1 MLDQQFEEL
10 NNKLNSVT
18 DPTGFLRMVS
28 RNNLFNRY
36 VILSNHLIVP
46 MLLLRYICDQ
56 QALLR
61 PTFTQ
66 KEMKN
71 KGLGKEIHSYCG
83 SSVKESFLHCLASAE
98 AACESSLLNRLS
110 RAKLLKPLSTAYSD
124 GACVCVCVCG
134 ACVPDTDTDVVLR
147 CWPCLCLSRFITAD
161 FSVSLAAARPQY
173 YSTLLWKVFIYIALT
188 GYVYQIECVH
198 ACADVCVWV
207 ILPCPR
213 PHLSCS
219 LMRG

>member
-1 MLDQQFEEL
+1 MDQQFEEL

-71 KGLGKEIHSYCG
+71 KGLGKGDS
-83 SSVKESFLHCLASAE
+83 
-98 AACESSLLNRLS
+98 
-110 RAKLLKPLSTAYSD
+110 
-124 GACVCVCVCG
+124 
-134 ACVPDTDTDVVLR
+134 
-147 CWPCLCLSRFITAD
+147 
-161 FSVSLAAARPQY
+161 Q
-173 YSTLLWKVFIYIALT
+173 LLWLICERVFSPLFS
-188 GYVYQIECVH
+188 Q
-198 ACADVCVWV
+198 
-207 ILPCPR
+207 R
-213 PHLSCS
+213 
-219 LMRG
+219 RGSM